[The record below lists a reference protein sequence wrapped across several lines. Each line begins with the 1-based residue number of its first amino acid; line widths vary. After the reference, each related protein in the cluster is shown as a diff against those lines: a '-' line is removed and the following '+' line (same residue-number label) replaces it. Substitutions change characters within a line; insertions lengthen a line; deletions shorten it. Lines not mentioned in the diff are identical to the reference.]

1 MAVAAAMPKG
11 SLRDDMLARTIAGIT
26 VAGTVAMF
34 ALPAVGQYLGLSP
47 SMLGAFLGGSIHEV
61 AQAAASGFAV
71 SDEVGKAATVV
82 KMLRVACMGAVVA
95 GVGLFLC
102 RAPEGGKRAPMLP
115 MFLVAFV
122 GLAALSSMGLVPPLL
137 KEAALELSRWCLLI
151 AIAALG
157 IRTSFA
163 TLLSGGGRP
172 LLAIFANSLILMLLM
187 LGGVLLI
194 GG

>member
-1 MAVAAAMPKG
+1 
-11 SLRDDMLARTIAGIT
+11 
-26 VAGTVAMF
+26 
-34 ALPAVGQYLGLSP
+34 
-47 SMLGAFLGGSIHEV
+47 
-61 AQAAASGFAV
+61 
-71 SDEVGKAATVV
+71 
-82 KMLRVACMGAVVA
+82 
-95 GVGLFLC
+95 
-102 RAPEGGKRAPMLP
+102 
-115 MFLVAFV
+115 
-122 GLAALSSMGLVPPLL
+122 MGLVPPLL